1 MVSATKLIKNIIN
14 VKHSVIDDIQ
24 ISKSSDGIVS
34 IEVYLHPIKSYS
46 DRCPHCGKRCPIY
59 DRSKT
64 YKKWRALDC
73 GGIIVELYARTQ
85 RIDCETHGVV
95 VASVPWAFHDSCFTK
110 DFDLNAAYLAM
121 NINKSVAAKYMR
133 CDWKT
138 IMRCISRTRD
148 YLEPN
153 IKERFNGLENIG
165 IDETS
170 YRKGHK
176 YVTVVVNHDNK
187 TVVWVGLGHS
197 AQTLSEFFELLSE
210 EQRSTIK
217 TVSGDGAK
225 WIDVC
230 INKYIPNATRCVDG
244 YHVVTWAMEGLD
256 NVRKDIWHALN
267 KDSRALQN
275 ANPRGRGRP
284 TKEDEA
290 VSKQIAKAK
299 NDAKLVKGSSFTIGK
314 APENLTPKQEAQLE
328 YLALTHK
335 QLFRAYK
342 LKEQLRLAL
351 KFTNIDD
358 AKAELDSFFWRA
370 THSRI
375 SYFKELAYKIRR
387 HEKNILNTIKTGLSN
402 ARVESVNNKIKLF
415 FRKAYG
421 FRNTQNMIDMIML
434 GCSNIFIPLPNRG
447 GSGLKVA

>member
-1 MVSATKLIKNIIN
+1 MVSANTLIKNALN
-14 VKHSVIDDIQ
+14 VKHCVVDNYNFYQ
-24 ISKSSDGIVS
+24 RPAGVVTL
-34 IEVYLHPIKSYS
+34 EVDLHPLKTYA
-46 DRCPHCGKRCPIY
+46 DRCPFCGKRCPVY
-59 DRSKT
+59 DRNR
-64 YKKWRALDC
+64 YPKKWRALDF
-73 GGIIVELYARTQ
+73 GGIIVELYACTQ
-85 RIDCETHGVV
+85 RINCKEHGVV
-95 VASVPWAFHDSCFTK
+95 VASVPWAFHDSSFTK
-110 DFDLNAAYLAM
+110 DFDLTATYLAM

-138 IMRCISRTRD
+138 IMRCISRTRL

-153 IKERFNGLENIG
+153 LKERYEGLVNIG

-176 YVTVVVNHDNK
+176 YVTVVVNHDTN

-197 AQTLSEFFELLSE
+197 TQTLSEFFETLTP
-210 EQRSTIK
+210 EQRASIK
-217 TVSGDGAK
+217 TVSGDGAR
-225 WIDVC
+225 WIDAC
-230 INKYIPNATRCVDG
+230 MKRYLPNATRCVDG

-314 APENLTPKQEAQLE
+314 SPENLTPKQEAQLE

>member
-1 MVSATKLIKNIIN
+1 MKFLVINDNKNLSSKIEEKIIDNNIKNKCFCCNFSVEDIKQHLKEFKSLGFCIILNEKPDNIDKTILSFLHELKGYLFAENIIIITNIESLKSQSLTNSSNINYISSPDEIIN
-14 VKHSVIDDIQ
+14 FLDKKTDKILSAAKKRLAKKKLLDKGIPYTEDCFATYIAKNKPLIFDEFIEAGMDINSRDDLGTPILNVACRNDNFDFLTKILDLGADINASSTDRGYTAIMDAVWRGNEKIASYLIQ
-24 ISKSSDGIVS
+24 HG
-34 IEVYLHPIKSYS
+34 
-46 DRCPHCGKRCPIY
+46 
-59 DRSKT
+59 
-64 YKKWRALDC
+64 A
-73 GGIIVELYARTQ
+73 ELNT
-85 RIDCETHGVV
+85 
-95 VASVPWAFHDSCFTK
+95 
-110 DFDLNAAYLAM
+110 
-121 NINKSVAAKYMR
+121 INKEGQNNLILA
-133 CDWKT
+133 
-138 IMRCISRTRD
+138 
-148 YLEPN
+148 
-153 IKERFNGLENIG
+153 
-165 IDETS
+165 
-170 YRKGHK
+170 
-176 YVTVVVNHDNK
+176 
-187 TVVWVGLGHS
+187 VG
-197 AQTLSEFFELLSE
+197 ANRYNRQY
-210 EQRSTIK
+210 Q
-217 TVSGDGAK
+217 VDGAR
-225 WIDVC
+225 WIDAC
-230 INKYIPNATRCVDG
+230 MKKYLPNATCCVDG

-402 ARVESVNNKIKLF
+402 ARVES
-415 FRKAYG
+415 
-421 FRNTQNMIDMIML
+421 
-434 GCSNIFIPLPNRG
+434 
-447 GSGLKVA
+447 